1 MSYRG
6 TLVSTLA
13 EFEAVGRSK
22 AGRLIDRYVS
32 SYTTLSRFCYLSL
45 CKAQS
50 NVI

>member
-1 MSYRG
+1 MSYRR

-22 AGRLIDRYVS
+22 AGRLIWYVS